1 MHYAT
6 VHWLA
11 VATGL
16 TRTGVVAI
24 HSHDVAIGLAQYKR
38 QFLSEILGS
47 FQNLES
53 WTLLLWTCLAL
64 ACVLQENG
72 TCWER
77 TRKGFGLRTFWK
89 HTPSQS
95 DAEVT
100 MIIQEPSLG
109 QECTVEEL
117 ELAQSPNLCKDA
129 QLITIYFGAHSCR
142 LKSWWPVSR
151 WIGQSVPSI
160 ALSKHCQNDFELNN
174 GRYYQHGLIKR
185 ASLVTAGFYTNLYNL
200 AWHGAHGPKLLN
212 VTVRSMRNPPLTIS
226 ESGSTDA
233 GVFGVYVQISS
244 SSDWLTLK
252 GWDFCIWVTW
262 LFF

>member
-77 TRKGFGLRTFWK
+77 TKKSFGLRTFWK

-142 LKSWWPVSR
+142 LKSWMLTGLRPQSQRCIHIPYSLLWPVSR

-160 ALSKHCQNDFELNN
+160 ALSKHCQNNF
-174 GRYYQHGLIKR
+174 
-185 ASLVTAGFYTNLYNL
+185 
-200 AWHGAHGPKLLN
+200 
-212 VTVRSMRNPPLTIS
+212 
-226 ESGSTDA
+226 
-233 GVFGVYVQISS
+233 
-244 SSDWLTLK
+244 
-252 GWDFCIWVTW
+252 
-262 LFF
+262 